1 MPPRSLTHFPSEQCI
16 VAQIG
21 RFGGS
26 EIPAHTNPF
35 ELLSTYQ
42 DVQEED
48 DEQPATPTPKPRRR
62 HRRAKR
68 RKTKWKYKYRQPSDG
83 EEEVSEEAEKEHW
96 CNFIEQLDRAE
107 SRAHLPVSPFTDSQ
121 SQGNILAGGRAII
134 GEVATLV
141 YFDTGCSID
150 GLMDLKCFK
159 EMVAAGAKWEPSQ
172 LPTVK
177 LKSASGHDIECV
189 QAVRTFVVIE
199 TPSGP
204 RQAELTFGVMKGKLS
219 LGGLIGMSGL
229 IKLDMT
235 LKCGDSS
242 AQILPEQNGRM
253 PRAHVLKSEVLAKT
267 VGYNSIPPNS
277 SSAVF
282 VIGPI
287 SDAAVGSDA
296 IAEPGFGPW
305 AGLTGQTLTTI
316 LQDKC
321 KRKGAF
327 VLVTNPSPSK
337 SIIIP
342 PDSPIAKLD
351 INWRCV
357 RAEAISGG
365 TEPEAI
371 REEYKSGPRR
381 FPIMTIT
388 TGEETVGA
396 MHTSGEA
403 T

>member
-1 MPPRSLTHFPSEQCI
+1 MPKFQLCKTKKPISESGKWHRQRHVAGKPLAQTPARIEQQQEGCERRLNVENRSDEINPTVPSYPAPSPNQTKGIRPNLLPLAPRSLTHFPCEQCI

-68 RKTKWKYKYRQPSDG
+68 RKIKWKYKCRQPSDG

-134 GEVATLV
+134 GEVAMLV

-219 LGGLIGMSGL
+219 LGGLIG
-229 IKLDMT
+229 I
-235 LKCGDSS
+235 C
-242 AQILPEQNGRM
+242 
-253 PRAHVLKSEVLAKT
+253 
-267 VGYNSIPPNS
+267 
-277 SSAVF
+277 
-282 VIGPI
+282 
-287 SDAAVGSDA
+287 
-296 IAEPGFGPW
+296 
-305 AGLTGQTLTTI
+305 
-316 LQDKC
+316 QD
-321 KRKGAF
+321 
-327 VLVTNPSPSK
+327 
-337 SIIIP
+337 
-342 PDSPIAKLD
+342 
-351 INWRCV
+351 
-357 RAEAISGG
+357 
-365 TEPEAI
+365 
-371 REEYKSGPRR
+371 
-381 FPIMTIT
+381 
-388 TGEETVGA
+388 
-396 MHTSGEA
+396 
-403 T
+403 